1 MFMDSRT
8 ERLGFDNSR
17 GQKLMGILHRPIG
30 VRGNTPAVIYA
41 HGKGTGKDGRKA
53 TELAG
58 RLAMRGIS
66 FFRFDFTGCGESD
79 GIFEDT
85 TVTRLNQDMKAA
97 YNAVAKQEGI
107 DIDRIALVGSSL
119 GGMVSLLALSEGL
132 RARTAVMI
140 SPATDYKE
148 NHRRIRAQDAMS
160 NEFYIDIWKR
170 DFYQLARNI
179 RRPCLVIHGELDDV
193 CLLPGS
199 QKLMQSLPE
208 GSRLEVI
215 RGEGHFYKKPEN
227 FERMIDLTVDWLKHA
242 LYAP

>member
-1 MFMDSRT
+1 MFMDSMT
-8 ERLGFDNSR
+8 EKIGFENSR
-17 GQKLMGILHRPIG
+17 NQKLVGVLHRPMG
-30 VRGNTPAVIYA
+30 VQGNTPVVIFA

-58 RLAMRGIS
+58 RMAMRGIS

-79 GIFEDT
+79 GILEDT
-85 TVTRLNQDMKAA
+85 MVTRLNDDLKAA
-97 YNAVAKQEGI
+97 YNTVAKQEGI

-119 GGMVSLLALSEGL
+119 GGMVSLLALSDGL
-132 RARTAVMI
+132 PVKTAVLI

-148 NHRRIRAQDAMS
+148 NHQRIRAQDAMN

-170 DFYQLARNI
+170 DFYELARRI
-179 RRPCLVIHGELDDV
+179 RLPCLVIHGELDDV
-193 CLLPGS
+193 CFLTGS
-199 QKLMQSLPE
+199 QRLIKSLPE
-208 GSRLEVI
+208 GSRLDVI

-227 FERMIDLTVDWLKHA
+227 FERMIDLTVDWLKHS